1 MALIISTKGN
11 TAFRS
16 EDVVCIAHL
25 INTKTGKLSDT
36 LNIILKSGRD
46 FAIKCKTVKEAKEF
60 KDKIIEILKQEY

>member
-25 INTKTGKLSDT
+25 FNIETNRLSKDV
-36 LNIILKSGRD
+36 NIILKSGRD
-46 FAIKCKTVKEAKEF
+46 LVVNCKTVKEAKEF
-60 KDKIIEILKQEY
+60 KDTIIEILKKEY